1 MKKPIL
7 PTVYLR
13 LLAGAVLPAFR
24 EAFALRRASVK
35 RPRPGLFRML
45 MPRAPDLKC
54 DTTARAHVGLGFG
67 TALRGAVI
75 LAAHDPVGH
84 AVGAHPPDGLARF
97 QIPEVGF
104 DGWLR
109 FAGGSLEGGHGEPPA
124 PADVTVCFP
133 HFRTALLAL
142 RDELDTMAAI
152 GTGEML
158 VTGSLPLAERLNVVL
173 ERMSDYFPPKK

>member
-13 LLAGAVLPAFR
+13 LLAGAVFPTFR
-24 EAFALRRASVK
+24 EALVLRRTTST

-45 MPRAPDLKC
+45 MPRARDLKC
-54 DTTARAHVGLGFG
+54 DATARAHVGLGFG
-67 TALRGAVI
+67 TAMRGAVI
-75 LAAHDPVGH
+75 LAAHDPVGLTT
-84 AVGAHPPDGLARF
+84 GAHPPDGLARF
-97 QIPEVGF
+97 QVPEVGF

-109 FAGGSLEGGHGEPPA
+109 FAGGALQGGYGQPPV

-133 HFRTALLAL
+133 RFRTALAAL

-152 GTGEML
+152 GSGEMV
-158 VTGSLPLAERLNVVL
+158 VTGCLPLAERLNVVL

>member
-1 MKKPIL
+1 MKKPIF

-13 LLAGAVLPAFR
+13 LLAGAVFPAFR
-24 EAFALRRASVK
+24 EALALRRSAPK
-35 RPRPGLFRML
+35 GPRPGLLRMM
-45 MPRAPDLKC
+45 MPRARDLKC
-54 DTTARAHVGLGFG
+54 DTTARAHVGIGFG

-84 AVGAHPPDGLARF
+84 AAGSHPPDGLARF
-97 QIPEVGF
+97 KVPEVGF

-109 FAGGSLEGGHGEPPA
+109 FAGGALQGGHGEPPA

-133 HFRTALLAL
+133 RFRTALAAL

-152 GTGEML
+152 GSGEMV
-158 VTGSLPLAERLNVVL
+158 VTGCLPLAERLNVVL
-173 ERMSDYFPPKK
+173 VRMSDYFPPKK